1 SLMKSRTKLVT
12 QSESWEYYFQL
23 VEPSDEKLINK
34 ILGKEGM
41 KKALLGCTETLNKVD
56 FNNAIELEE
65 ALKTAAENADL
76 KPGKLNQ
83 PVRFCVTSANGGADL
98 MDTLALI
105 GKEESIKR
113 LKHNAEKFCLA

>member
-1 SLMKSRTKLVT
+1 MKSRTKLVT
-12 QSESWEYYFQL
+12 QSETWEYYFQL
-23 VEPSDEKLINK
+23 VEPSDEKLIKK

-41 KKALLGCTETLNKVD
+41 KEALLGCAETLATID
-56 FNNAIELEE
+56 FNNSSELDQ
-65 ALKTAAENADL
+65 ALKTSAENAGL
-76 KPGKLNQ
+76 NPGKLNQ